1 MRRKL
6 VAWQGLRPCG
16 MNRAV
21 TQSHMEEVYTEH
33 RVRTERRREQQGR
46 RFFQTSGESMS
57 FAMAGYP
64 ASLKSFHSFRENKT
78 VLWAHPLVMLMFLL
92 RPPQKC
98 LPYGKNSQ
106 LRGSQLGS

>member
-46 RFFQTSGESMS
+46 RFFSD
-57 FAMAGYP
+57 
-64 ASLKSFHSFRENKT
+64 
-78 VLWAHPLVMLMFLL
+78 
-92 RPPQKC
+92 
-98 LPYGKNSQ
+98 
-106 LRGSQLGS
+106 LRGVDEFRDGWIPGVPEVVSQFQRK